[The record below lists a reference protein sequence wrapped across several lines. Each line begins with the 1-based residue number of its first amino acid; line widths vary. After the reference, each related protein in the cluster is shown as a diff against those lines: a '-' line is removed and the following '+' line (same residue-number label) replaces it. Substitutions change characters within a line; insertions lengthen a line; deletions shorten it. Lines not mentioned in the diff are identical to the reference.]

1 MSTLPAL
8 ISDLALILIVA
19 GAVTLIFKRLKQ
31 PLVLGYIVA
40 GFLAGPH
47 MDYTPSVADMP
58 SIEVWSEIGV
68 IFLMF
73 SLGLEFS
80 FKKIA
85 KKGFLP
91 IVTAFLVMFFM
102 FCIGAVV
109 GKLFGWAPLNCIF
122 LGAMLSM
129 SSTTI
134 IYKAYKDL
142 GLQQRKFASTVMSV
156 LIIED
161 ILGILLMVILT
172 ALGISQKFEGWALV
186 ESLATLAFFLIL
198 WFVVGIF
205 LIPIIFKHT
214 RKLMN
219 RETLLIVSVGLCFL
233 LVVFADRAG
242 YSTAIGAFMMGSILA
257 ETIEAESIVRVVSPL
272 KDLFGAIF
280 FVSVGMLVDPDI
292 LVEHWLPIVAL
303 VGAILV
309 GQATFGTL
317 SFLVTGQPSRTA
329 MQCGFSLAQIGEFA
343 FIIASLG
350 LELKVIDDF
359 LYPVV
364 VAVSVITT
372 FITPYMI
379 RASQKLPAPNIR
391 LRLPSVT
398 AAPNWRAYL
407 QTMTVQVASYVTL
420 IIAVTSLSLAV
431 FPTFNRMIF
440 RDLAANIVTAVL
452 TIAAVSPFLR
462 ALVMRKRHT
471 KMVRELAAKRKINAL
486 ILNAFFQFRFFCAW
500 VTVTYIVDFMLPL
513 RWWWDIPLGFVI
525 TWYICRSRL
534 IKYVSILME
543 RTFVL
548 NLRRRETV
556 DTTSSVEAFA
566 EKISGEGHQ
575 KAPVKLKRL
584 VIDAKSPFVG
594 KNLVESGI
602 RQAHNCTV
610 VGFETTEGTLE
621 IPDAERVIIADDV
634 IWVVGSPTDIIN
646 LTHNP

>member
-1 MSTLPAL
+1 MSTLPPL
-8 ISDLALILIVA
+8 ISDLALILIAA
-19 GAVTLIFKRLKQ
+19 GTVTLIFKRLKQ

-47 MDYTPSVADMP
+47 MPYTPSVEDMP
-58 SIEVWSEIGV
+58 SIEIWSEIGV

-91 IVTAFLVMFFM
+91 ILTAFLVMVFM
-102 FCIGAVV
+102 FCIGIVV
-109 GKLFGWAPLNCIF
+109 GKIFGWAQLNCIF
-122 LGAMLSM
+122 LGAMLCM

-142 GLQQRKFASTVMSV
+142 GLQKKAFTSTVMSV

-161 ILGILLMVILT
+161 IFGILLMVILT

-186 ESLATLAFFLIL
+186 KSLATLAFFLIL
-198 WFVVGIF
+198 WFVTGIF
-205 LIPIIFKHT
+205 LIPLLFKRT
-214 RKLMN
+214 KKLMN
-219 RETLLIVSVGLCFL
+219 RETMLVLSVGLCFL
-233 LVVFADRAG
+233 LVVLADNAG

-280 FVSVGMLVDPDI
+280 FVSVGMLVDPQI
-292 LVEHWLPIVAL
+292 LIDYWLPILVLVA
-303 VGAILV
+303 AILV

-317 SFLVTGQPSRTA
+317 SFLVTGQPARTA

-343 FIIASLG
+343 FIIATLG
-350 LELKVIDDF
+350 LELKVIDEF

-372 FITPYMI
+372 FLTPYMI
-379 RASQKLPAPNIR
+379 RVSKVLPAPNIKFT
-391 LRLPSVT
+391 LPSVT
-398 AAPNWRAYL
+398 AAPNWRGYFK
-407 QTMTVQVASYVTL
+407 TMVVQMASYVTL
-420 IIAVTSLSLAV
+420 IIAVTTLSLAA
-431 FPTFNRMIF
+431 FPLFNRMIF
-440 RDLAANIVTAVL
+440 KDPMADIVTALL
-452 TIAAVSPFLR
+452 TVIAVSPFLR

-471 KMVRELAAKRKINAL
+471 KMARELAEKKRVYAY
-486 ILNAFFQFRFFCAW
+486 ILNGFFMFRFFCATTA
-500 VTVTYIVDFMLPL
+500 VFYICHFLLPIE
-513 RWWWDIPLGFVI
+513 WWMNLPIALVA
-525 TWYICRSRL
+525 TWYICRSRWV
-534 IKYVSILME
+534 KYVSILME

-566 EKISGEGHQ
+566 EKMSGGAHHD
-575 KAPVKLKRL
+575 APVKLKRL
-584 VIDAKSPFVG
+584 VIDAKSPFIG

-602 RQAHNCTV
+602 RQTYNCTV
-610 VGFETTEGTLE
+610 VGFETEEGTLE
-621 IPDAERVIIADDV
+621 VPSADRIFLMDDIV
-634 IWVVGSPTDIIN
+634 WLVGTPKN
-646 LTHNP
+646 LATL

>member
-1 MSTLPAL
+1 MSTLPPL
-8 ISDLALILIVA
+8 ISDLALILIAA
-19 GAVTLIFKRLKQ
+19 GTVTLIFKRLKQ

-47 MDYTPSVADMP
+47 MPYTPSVEDMP
-58 SIEVWSEIGV
+58 SIEIWSEIGV

-91 IVTAFLVMFFM
+91 ILTAFLVMVFM
-102 FCIGAVV
+102 FCIGIVV
-109 GKLFGWAPLNCIF
+109 GKIFGWAQLNCIF
-122 LGAMLSM
+122 LGAMLCM

-142 GLQQRKFASTVMSV
+142 GLQKKAFTSTVMSV

-161 ILGILLMVILT
+161 IFGILLMVILT

-186 ESLATLAFFLIL
+186 KSLATLAFFLIL
-198 WFVVGIF
+198 WFVTGIF
-205 LIPIIFKHT
+205 LIPLLFKRT
-214 RKLMN
+214 KKLMN
-219 RETLLIVSVGLCFL
+219 RETMLVLSVGLCFL
-233 LVVFADRAG
+233 LVVLADNAG

-280 FVSVGMLVDPDI
+280 FVSVGMLVDPQI
-292 LVEHWLPIVAL
+292 LIDYWLPILVLVA
-303 VGAILV
+303 AILV

-317 SFLVTGQPSRTA
+317 SFLVTGQPARTA

-343 FIIASLG
+343 FIIATLG
-350 LELKVIDDF
+350 LELKVIDEF

-372 FITPYMI
+372 FLTPYMI
-379 RASQKLPAPNIR
+379 RVSKVLPAPNIKFT
-391 LRLPSVT
+391 LPSVT
-398 AAPNWRAYL
+398 AAPNWRGYFK
-407 QTMTVQVASYVTL
+407 TMVVQIASYVTL
-420 IIAVTSLSLAV
+420 IIAVTTLSLAA
-431 FPTFNRMIF
+431 FPLFNRMIF
-440 RDLAANIVTAVL
+440 KDPMADIVTALL
-452 TIAAVSPFLR
+452 TVIAVSPFLR

-471 KMVRELAAKRKINAL
+471 KMARELAEKKRAYAY
-486 ILNAFFQFRFFCAW
+486 ILNGFFMFRFFCATTA
-500 VTVTYIVDFMLPL
+500 VFYICHFLLPIE
-513 RWWWDIPLGFVI
+513 WWLSLPIALVA
-525 TWYICRSRL
+525 TWYICRSRWV
-534 IKYVSILME
+534 KYVSILME

-566 EKISGEGHQ
+566 EKMSGGAHHD
-575 KAPVKLKRL
+575 APVKLKRL
-584 VIDAKSPFVG
+584 VIDAKSPFIG

-602 RQAHNCTV
+602 RQTYNCTV
-610 VGFETTEGTLE
+610 VGFETEEGTLE
-621 IPDAERVIIADDV
+621 VPSADRIFLMDDIV
-634 IWVVGSPTDIIN
+634 WLVGTPQN
-646 LTHNP
+646 LATL